1 MAPSSQNPRRPFHA
15 FGWLA
20 AAALA
25 CGCVWAYWP
34 TLEHL
39 ADRWWHD
46 PQSSHGFIVPILA
59 LLVLWSR
66 KKTFPGD
73 AIRPAFWGIGVVAGA
88 AALRL
93 LGTYFNLDWFDGVSM
108 LVTMTGVVALV
119 GGSALL
125 RWSWPA
131 LVVLVFLLPLP
142 YGLEIALGAPLQ
154 RLATLAGTYT
164 LQTFGFPAVSE
175 GNIILLDDYEIGVM
189 EACNGLGML
198 VAFFALSTTVALI
211 AQRPLTDRL
220 VIFFSAIPI
229 GVLMNLLRIAATG
242 VAFPLFGRHVAD
254 TIFHD
259 LAGWLMM
266 PLALATLWLELQ
278 FLDHLFVTREYR
290 GPVPVPFAR
299 TTLLKPD
306 RTSTASPV
314 PAPVATAS
322 QPS

>member
-1 MAPSSQNPRRPFHA
+1 MSPPSHGPRRRRYPLWWVGA
-15 FGWLA
+15 C
-20 AAALA
+20 ALGA
-25 CGCVWAYWP
+25 VCVWSYWP

-39 ADRWWHD
+39 TDRWWHD
-46 PQSSHGFIVPILA
+46 PQASHGFIVPILA

-66 KKTFPGD
+66 KQTFPTD
-73 AIRPAFWGIGVVAGA
+73 SIQPAFWGVGVIGGA
-88 AALRL
+88 ALLRL
-93 LGTYFNLDWFDGVSM
+93 LGVYFYLDWFDGLSM
-108 LVTMTGVVALV
+108 LVTLTGVTALV
-119 GGSALL
+119 GGFPLL

-131 LVVLVFLLPLP
+131 LVVLLFLLPLP

-164 LQTFGFPAVSE
+164 LQTLGFPAVSE
-175 GNIILLDDYEIGVM
+175 GNIIVLDDYQIGVM

-211 AQRPLTDRL
+211 AQRPLSDRL

-278 FLDHLFVTREYR
+278 FLSHLFVTRASC
-290 GPVPVPFAR
+290 GPIPVPFTRAP
-299 TTLLKPD
+299 LPIPD
-306 RTSTASPV
+306 RTCSASPV
-314 PAPVATAS
+314 PAPVRAAS